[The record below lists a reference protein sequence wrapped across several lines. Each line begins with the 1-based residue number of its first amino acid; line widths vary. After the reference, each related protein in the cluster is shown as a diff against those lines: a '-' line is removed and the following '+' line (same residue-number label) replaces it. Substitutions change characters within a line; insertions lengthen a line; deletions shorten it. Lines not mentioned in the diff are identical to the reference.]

1 LNPALNDSFGE
12 RVVAV
17 TEGFCEARQKE
28 STYASQNSRAK
39 SRFSH
44 QIKKEGKAPSFFI
57 CYETNNRD
65 LNPALNDSFGE
76 RVVAVTEGFCEARQK
91 ESTYASQN

>member
-28 STYASQNSRAK
+28 STYASQN
-39 SRFSH
+39 
-44 QIKKEGKAPSFFI
+44 
-57 CYETNNRD
+57 
-65 LNPALNDSFGE
+65 
-76 RVVAVTEGFCEARQK
+76 
-91 ESTYASQN
+91 